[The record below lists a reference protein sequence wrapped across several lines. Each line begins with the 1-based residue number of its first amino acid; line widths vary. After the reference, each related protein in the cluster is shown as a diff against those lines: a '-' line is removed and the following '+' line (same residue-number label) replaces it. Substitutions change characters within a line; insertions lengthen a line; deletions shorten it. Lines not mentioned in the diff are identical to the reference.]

1 MATPLNMPQMGYDM
15 HEGTLVRW
23 LKSEDDEVSL
33 GEPIAEI
40 ETDKAVVEV
49 EATAAGLLRKI
60 LAAEGTTVPVGQPIA
75 IIGEAGEDI
84 EGLVAD
90 DSSSDDS
97 EATAEEPT
105 GIPLP
110 PPIVE
115 PELLAAEAPPE
126 SEHEM
131 RASPVARRLAAERGI
146 DLSLITGT
154 GPGNRITRDDVLWY
168 KPPEPDD
175 EDEAV
180 DEEPAEPVMEA
191 EPVDEVPA
199 EPVMDAES
207 ADEEPAEP
215 VMEAETVDEVP
226 AEPVME
232 AEPVDEVPAEPVME
246 TEPVEDEPAEPE
258 MEAEAVDEVPAEPV
272 MEAEVAEEEPAEPA
286 MEAEPVEDEPAEPEM
301 EAEAVDEVPAEP
313 VMEAEAA
320 EEEPAEPAMED
331 EPVAE
336 EPAEPVMEAEA
347 ADEEPDEPAME
358 AEAVAEEPAEPVMEA
373 EAADEEPDEPAMEAE
388 AADEEPDEPAM
399 EAEVVDEVPDEPVM
413 EAEAAEAEAAPEED
427 APSNVI
433 PLSRTRRQI
442 ARVTARSKQEI
453 PHFYVSTE
461 IDMSQAMEMRRQLN
475 NRLDDDSRVS
485 VNDLVVKASVDAL
498 QQYPS
503 FNASYSDDGI
513 VMHDT
518 VNVGLA
524 IAQDDGLLVPA
535 LLDCAGKSL
544 VELATASKDLARRAG
559 SGALHAQE
567 YAGATFAISNMGM
580 FGVSSFVAIIQPPQS
595 AILAV
600 GAVAKQAVVRDG
612 GVVAA
617 DMMTATLSADH
628 RVVDGADGARFI
640 GEIKHILENPFS
652 LLL

>member
-1 MATPLNMPQMGYDM
+1 MPQMGYDM

-23 LKSEDDEVSL
+23 LKSEDSEVTL

-60 LAAEGTTVPVGQPIA
+60 LAAEGATVPVGEPIA

-84 EGLVAD
+84 AGLLGAEPAADVAD
-90 DSSSDDS
+90 AAEEPAS
-97 EATAEEPT
+97 EPTPEVAEAHEEPT

-110 PPIVE
+110 PPAGE
-115 PELLAAEAPPE
+115 AAQPAAEAPE
-126 SEHEM
+126 EDHDL

-168 KPPEPDD
+168 KPPEETYD
-175 EDEAV
+175 EPEA
-180 DEEPAEPVMEA
+180 
-191 EPVDEVPA
+191 
-199 EPVMDAES
+199 

-215 VMEAETVDEVP
+215 VMET
-226 AEPVME
+226 
-232 AEPVDEVPAEPVME
+232 
-246 TEPVEDEPAEPE
+246 
-258 MEAEAVDEVPAEPV
+258 
-272 MEAEVAEEEPAEPA
+272 
-286 MEAEPVEDEPAEPEM
+286 
-301 EAEAVDEVPAEP
+301 
-313 VMEAEAA
+313 
-320 EEEPAEPAMED
+320 
-331 EPVAE
+331 
-336 EPAEPVMEAEA
+336 EA
-347 ADEEPDEPAME
+347 ADEEPA
-358 AEAVAEEPAEPVMEA
+358 
-373 EAADEEPDEPAMEAE
+373 EPAMEAE
-388 AADEEPDEPAM
+388 AADEEPAEPAM
-399 EAEVVDEVPDEPVM
+399 EAEAADEEPTEPAMEAEAADEEPSEPAMETEAADEEPTEPAMEAEAADEEPAETAMETEAADEEPAEPVMETEAADEEPAETVM
-413 EAEAAEAEAAPEED
+413 EAEAAGEEPAETAMEAEAADEEPVEPAMEDEEPAMEDEAEAEEPTEPEMEATD
-427 APSNVI
+427 DEPAEPEAAPQEEAPSNVI

-442 ARVTARSKQEI
+442 ARVTSRSKQEI
-453 PHFYVSTE
+453 PHFYVSAE
-461 IDMSQAMEMRRQLN
+461 IDMTQAMEMRRQLN
-475 NRLDDDSRVS
+475 GRLDDDSRVS

-498 QQYPS
+498 VEFPN

-513 VMHDT
+513 VLHDS

-524 IAQDDGLLVPA
+524 IAQDDGLIVPA

-544 VELATASKDLARRAG
+544 VELAAASKDLARRAG
-559 SGALHAQE
+559 SGALQAEE

-600 GAVAKQAVVRDG
+600 GAVATQAVIRDDEI
-612 GVVAA
+612 VAA
-617 DMMTATLSADH
+617 DMITATLSADH

-640 GEIKHILENPFS
+640 GEIKRILESPFT

>member
-1 MATPLNMPQMGYDM
+1 MPQMGYDM

-60 LAAEGTTVPVGQPIA
+60 LAEEGATVPVGQPIA

-84 EGLVAD
+84 EGLAAD

-97 EATAEEPT
+97 DAADEEPT

-115 PELLAAEAPPE
+115 PERLAAEAPAE

-168 KPPEPDD
+168 KPPEPEE
-175 EDEAV
+175 EDQEEEQPAEPEMAAEPV
-180 DEEPAEPVMEA
+180 EEEPAEPVMEA
-191 EPVDEVPA
+191 ETVEEEPAEPVTEAEAAEEEPAEPAMEAEVVEEEPAEPVMEAEAADEVPA
-199 EPVMDAES
+199 EPEMEAEA

-215 VMEAETVDEVP
+215 VMEAEAADEVP
-226 AEPVME
+226 AEP
-232 AEPVDEVPAEPVME
+232 
-246 TEPVEDEPAEPE
+246 E
-258 MEAEAVDEVPAEPV
+258 MVAEA
-272 MEAEVAEEEPAEPA
+272 AEEE
-286 MEAEPVEDEPAEPEM
+286 
-301 EAEAVDEVPAEP
+301 PAEP

-320 EEEPAEPAMED
+320 EEEPAEPVMEA
-331 EPVAE
+331 EAVEE
-336 EPAEPVMEAEA
+336 EPAEPEMEAE
-347 ADEEPDEPAME
+347 P
-358 AEAVAEEPAEPVMEA
+358 
-373 EAADEEPDEPAMEAE
+373 
-388 AADEEPDEPAM
+388 
-399 EAEVVDEVPDEPVM
+399 VDE
-413 EAEAAEAEAAPEED
+413 

-442 ARVTARSKQEI
+442 ARVTSRSKQEI
-453 PHFYVSTE
+453 PHFYVSAE
-461 IDMSQAMEMRRQLN
+461 IDMSHAMEMRRQLN
-475 NRLDDDSRVS
+475 SRLDDDSRVS

-498 QQYPS
+498 VEFPS

-513 VMHDT
+513 VMHDS
-518 VNVGLA
+518 VNIGLA

-544 VELATASKDLARRAG
+544 VELAAASKDLAGRAG
-559 SGALHAQE
+559 SGALQAQE

-600 GAVAKQAVVRDG
+600 AAVSTQAVVRDG
-612 GVVAA
+612 EVVAA

-640 GEIKHILENPFS
+640 GEIKRILENPFS

>member
-1 MATPLNMPQMGYDM
+1 MPQMGYDM

-60 LAAEGTTVPVGQPIA
+60 LAEEGATVPVGQPIA

-84 EGLVAD
+84 EGLAAD

-97 EATAEEPT
+97 DAADEEPT

-115 PELLAAEAPPE
+115 PERLAAEAPAE

-168 KPPEPDD
+168 KPPEPEE
-175 EDEAV
+175 EDQ
-180 DEEPAEPVMEA
+180 
-191 EPVDEVPA
+191 
-199 EPVMDAES
+199 
-207 ADEEPAEP
+207 
-215 VMEAETVDEVP
+215 
-226 AEPVME
+226 
-232 AEPVDEVPAEPVME
+232 
-246 TEPVEDEPAEPE
+246 
-258 MEAEAVDEVPAEPV
+258 
-272 MEAEVAEEEPAEPA
+272 EEEPAEPA
-286 MEAEPVEDEPAEPEM
+286 MEAEPVEEEPAEPVM
-301 EAEAVDEVPAEP
+301 EAEAAEEEQPAEPAMEAEVVEEEPAEP

-320 EEEPAEPAMED
+320 EEEPAEPVMEAEAAEEEPA
-331 EPVAE
+331 EPVVEAE
-336 EPAEPVMEAEA
+336 AAQEQPAEPVMEAEA
-347 ADEEPDEPAME
+347 VEE
-358 AEAVAEEPAEPVMEA
+358 VPAEPVMEA
-373 EAADEEPDEPAMEAE
+373 EAVEEEPAEPEMEAAEEEPAEPAEEELAEPEMEAAE
-388 AADEEPDEPAM
+388 PEEEP
-399 EAEVVDEVPDEPVM
+399 
-413 EAEAAEAEAAPEED
+413 AEAEAEPEE

-442 ARVTARSKQEI
+442 ARVTSRSKQEI
-453 PHFYVSTE
+453 PHFYVSAE
-461 IDMSQAMEMRRQLN
+461 IDMSQAMDMRRQLN
-475 NRLDDDSRVS
+475 SRLDDDSRVS

-498 QQYPS
+498 VVFPS

-544 VELATASKDLARRAG
+544 VELAAASKDLARRAG
-559 SGALHAQE
+559 SGALQAQE

-600 GAVAKQAVVRDG
+600 AAVATQAVIRDDE
-612 GVVAA
+612 VVAA

-640 GEIKHILENPFS
+640 GEIKRILENPFS

>member
-115 PELLAAEAPPE
+115 PELLAAEAPAE

-175 EDEAV
+175 EDDEAV

-191 EPVDEVPA
+191 EPVDEEPA
-199 EPVMDAES
+199 EPVMDAEPV
-207 ADEEPAEP
+207 DEVPAEP
-215 VMEAETVDEVP
+215 DMEAEPVDEVPAEPAMEAEPVDEVP

-246 TEPVEDEPAEPE
+246 
-258 MEAEAVDEVPAEPV
+258 AEPV
-272 MEAEVAEEEPAEPA
+272 DEEPAEP
-286 MEAEPVEDEPAEPEM
+286 VM

-313 VMEAEAA
+313 VMEAEAVD
-320 EEEPAEPAMED
+320 EVPAEPAME
-331 EPVAE
+331 AE
-336 EPAEPVMEAEA
+336 E
-347 ADEEPDEPAME
+347 
-358 AEAVAEEPAEPVMEA
+358 
-373 EAADEEPDEPAMEAE
+373 
-388 AADEEPDEPAM
+388 
-399 EAEVVDEVPDEPVM
+399 VP
-413 EAEAAEAEAAPEED
+413 
-427 APSNVI
+427 
-433 PLSRTRRQI
+433 R
-442 ARVTARSKQEI
+442 
-453 PHFYVSTE
+453 
-461 IDMSQAMEMRRQLN
+461 
-475 NRLDDDSRVS
+475 
-485 VNDLVVKASVDAL
+485 
-498 QQYPS
+498 
-503 FNASYSDDGI
+503 
-513 VMHDT
+513 
-518 VNVGLA
+518 
-524 IAQDDGLLVPA
+524 
-535 LLDCAGKSL
+535 
-544 VELATASKDLARRAG
+544 RRAG
-559 SGALHAQE
+559 
-567 YAGATFAISNMGM
+567 
-580 FGVSSFVAIIQPPQS
+580 
-595 AILAV
+595 
-600 GAVAKQAVVRDG
+600 
-612 GVVAA
+612 
-617 DMMTATLSADH
+617 
-628 RVVDGADGARFI
+628 
-640 GEIKHILENPFS
+640 
-652 LLL
+652 

>member
-1 MATPLNMPQMGYDM
+1 MPQMGYDM

-115 PELLAAEAPPE
+115 PELLAAEAPAE

-175 EDEAV
+175 EDEAAEEEPAEPVMEAEAADEEEPAEPIMEAEAAEEEPAEPAMEDEAADEEEPAEPVMEAEADDEEPAEPVMEDEADDEVPAEPIMEDEAVDEEPAEPEMEAEAAEEVPAEPVMEAEVADEEPAEPVMEAEAV

-191 EPVDEVPA
+191 E
-199 EPVMDAES
+199 
-207 ADEEPAEP
+207 
-215 VMEAETVDEVP
+215 
-226 AEPVME
+226 
-232 AEPVDEVPAEPVME
+232 
-246 TEPVEDEPAEPE
+246 
-258 MEAEAVDEVPAEPV
+258 AV
-272 MEAEVAEEEPAEPA
+272 EEE
-286 MEAEPVEDEPAEPEM
+286 
-301 EAEAVDEVPAEP
+301 PAEP

-320 EEEPAEPAMED
+320 EEEPAEPVMEA
-331 EPVAE
+331 EVVEE
-336 EPAEPVMEAEA
+336 EPAEPEMEPEEA
-347 ADEEPDEPAME
+347 PT
-358 AEAVAEEPAEPVMEA
+358 
-373 EAADEEPDEPAMEAE
+373 
-388 AADEEPDEPAM
+388 
-399 EAEVVDEVPDEPVM
+399 
-413 EAEAAEAEAAPEED
+413 AEAEAAPEED

-475 NRLDDDSRVS
+475 TRLDDDSRVS

-600 GAVAKQAVVRDG
+600 GSVAKQAVVRDG

-628 RVVDGADGARFI
+628 RVVDGADGARFV
-640 GEIKHILENPFS
+640 GEIKRILENPFS

>member
-1 MATPLNMPQMGYDM
+1 
-15 HEGTLVRW
+15 
-23 LKSEDDEVSL
+23 
-33 GEPIAEI
+33 
-40 ETDKAVVEV
+40 
-49 EATAAGLLRKI
+49 
-60 LAAEGTTVPVGQPIA
+60 
-75 IIGEAGEDI
+75 
-84 EGLVAD
+84 
-90 DSSSDDS
+90 
-97 EATAEEPT
+97 
-105 GIPLP
+105 
-110 PPIVE
+110 
-115 PELLAAEAPPE
+115 
-126 SEHEM
+126 
-131 RASPVARRLAAERGI
+131 
-146 DLSLITGT
+146 
-154 GPGNRITRDDVLWY
+154 
-168 KPPEPDD
+168 
-175 EDEAV
+175 
-180 DEEPAEPVMEA
+180 
-191 EPVDEVPA
+191 
-199 EPVMDAES
+199 
-207 ADEEPAEP
+207 
-215 VMEAETVDEVP
+215 
-226 AEPVME
+226 
-232 AEPVDEVPAEPVME
+232 
-246 TEPVEDEPAEPE
+246 
-258 MEAEAVDEVPAEPV
+258 
-272 MEAEVAEEEPAEPA
+272 
-286 MEAEPVEDEPAEPEM
+286 
-301 EAEAVDEVPAEP
+301 
-313 VMEAEAA
+313 
-320 EEEPAEPAMED
+320 
-331 EPVAE
+331 
-336 EPAEPVMEAEA
+336 
-347 ADEEPDEPAME
+347 ME
-358 AEAVAEEPAEPVMEA
+358 AEAVAEEPAEPV
-373 EAADEEPDEPAMEAE
+373 MEAE

>member
-1 MATPLNMPQMGYDM
+1 MPQMGYDM

-60 LAAEGTTVPVGQPIA
+60 LAEEGATVPVGQPIA

-84 EGLVAD
+84 EGLAAD

-97 EATAEEPT
+97 DTADEEPT

-115 PELLAAEAPPE
+115 PERLAAEAPAE

-168 KPPEPDD
+168 KPPEPEEEDHEEEQPAEPVMEAEVVD
-175 EDEAV
+175 EVPAEAAEEEPAETVMEAEAV

-191 EPVDEVPA
+191 EAV
-199 EPVMDAES
+199 
-207 ADEEPAEP
+207 DEEPAEP
-215 VMEAETVDEVP
+215 VMEAEAVEEVPAEPVVEAEAAQEQP

-232 AEPVDEVPAEPVME
+232 AEAAGEE
-246 TEPVEDEPAEPE
+246 
-258 MEAEAVDEVPAEPV
+258 PAEPV
-272 MEAEVAEEEPAEPA
+272 MEAEAVEEA
-286 MEAEPVEDEPAEPEM
+286 PAEPE
-301 EAEAVDEVPAEP
+301 
-313 VMEAEAA
+313 MEAEAA
-320 EEEPAEPAMED
+320 EEEPAEPE
-331 EPVAE
+331 
-336 EPAEPVMEAEA
+336 
-347 ADEEPDEPAME
+347 ME
-358 AEAVAEEPAEPVMEA
+358 AEAVEETPAEEPEAEPV
-373 EAADEEPDEPAMEAE
+373 DE
-388 AADEEPDEPAM
+388 
-399 EAEVVDEVPDEPVM
+399 
-413 EAEAAEAEAAPEED
+413 

-442 ARVTARSKQEI
+442 ARVTSRSKQEI
-453 PHFYVSTE
+453 PHFYVSAE
-461 IDMSQAMEMRRQLN
+461 IDMSHAMEMRRQLN
-475 NRLDDDSRVS
+475 SRLDDDSRVS

-498 QQYPS
+498 VEFPS

-513 VMHDT
+513 VMHDS
-518 VNVGLA
+518 VNIGLA

-544 VELATASKDLARRAG
+544 VELAAASKDLAGRAG
-559 SGALHAQE
+559 SGALQAQE

-600 GAVAKQAVVRDG
+600 AAVSTQAVVRDG
-612 GVVAA
+612 EVVAA

-640 GEIKHILENPFS
+640 GEIKRILENPFS

>member
-180 DEEPAEPVMEA
+180 DEEPASLSWKPSPSTKCQPSPPWMPRA
-191 EPVDEVPA
+191 LTKCRQSPSWRPRPSTKCQPSPSWRPRA
-199 EPVMDAES
+199 LTKCQPSLSWRPSPSTKCQPSPSWRPRPSTKCQPSLSWRPRPSTKCQPSPSWRPRA
-207 ADEEPAEP
+207 
-215 VMEAETVDEVP
+215 VDEVP

-232 AEPVDEVPAEPVME
+232 DEPVAE
-246 TEPVEDEPAEPE
+246 EPAEPE
-258 MEAEAVDEVPAEPV
+258 MEAEAVDEVP
-272 MEAEVAEEEPAEPA
+272 
-286 MEAEPVEDEPAEPEM
+286 D
-301 EAEAVDEVPAEP
+301 EP

-358 AEAVAEEPAEPVMEA
+358 AEAVAEEPAEPV
-373 EAADEEPDEPAMEAE
+373 MEAE

>member
-84 EGLVAD
+84 EGLGVD

-115 PELLAAEAPPE
+115 PEQLAAEAPAE

-180 DEEPAEPVMEA
+180 DEEPAEPVM
-191 EPVDEVPA
+191 
-199 EPVMDAES
+199 DAE
-207 ADEEPAEP
+207 
-215 VMEAETVDEVP
+215 TG
-226 AEPVME
+226 
-232 AEPVDEVPAEPVME
+232 
-246 TEPVEDEPAEPE
+246 
-258 MEAEAVDEVPAEPV
+258 DEVPAEPV

-286 MEAEPVEDEPAEPEM
+286 MEHEPVAEEPAEPEM
-301 EAEAVDEVPAEP
+301 EAEA
-313 VMEAEAA
+313 
-320 EEEPAEPAMED
+320 
-331 EPVAE
+331 
-336 EPAEPVMEAEA
+336 
-347 ADEEPDEPAME
+347 
-358 AEAVAEEPAEPVMEA
+358 
-373 EAADEEPDEPAMEAE
+373 
-388 AADEEPDEPAM
+388 
-399 EAEVVDEVPDEPVM
+399 VDEVPDEPVM

>member
-84 EGLVAD
+84 EGLGVD

-97 EATAEEPT
+97 EATVEEPT

-115 PELLAAEAPPE
+115 PEQLAAEAPAE

-180 DEEPAEPVMEA
+180 DEQPAEPVMEDEAVDEQPAEPAMEVEPGDEVPAEPAMEAEPVMEA
-191 EPVDEVPA
+191 EAD
-199 EPVMDAES
+199 
-207 ADEEPAEP
+207 DEEPAEP
-215 VMEAETVDEVP
+215 VMEAEAGDE
-226 AEPVME
+226 E
-232 AEPVDEVPAEPVME
+232 
-246 TEPVEDEPAEPE
+246 
-258 MEAEAVDEVPAEPV
+258 
-272 MEAEVAEEEPAEPA
+272 
-286 MEAEPVEDEPAEPEM
+286 
-301 EAEAVDEVPAEP
+301 PAEP

-320 EEEPAEPAMED
+320 EEEPAEPAMEAEAVDEEPAEPVMEAESADEVPAEPVMEAEPVEEVPAEPVMEAEPVEPVMEAEADDEEPAEPAMED
-331 EPVAE
+331 EPGDEEPDEPEMEAEAVEE

-347 ADEEPDEPAME
+347 VDEEPDEAVMAAEAAEEEPAEPAME
-358 AEAVAEEPAEPVMEA
+358 AEAVEEEPAEPEM
-373 EAADEEPDEPAMEAE
+373 
-388 AADEEPDEPAM
+388 
-399 EAEVVDEVPDEPVM
+399 
-413 EAEAAEAEAAPEED
+413 EAAEAEAAPEED

-485 VNDLVVKASVDAL
+485 VNDLVIKASVDAL

-640 GEIKHILENPFS
+640 GEIKRTLENPFS

>member
-84 EGLVAD
+84 EGLGVD

-191 EPVDEVPA
+191 EVA
-199 EPVMDAES
+199 E
-207 ADEEPAEP
+207 EEPAEP
-215 VMEAETVDEVP
+215 AMEA
-226 AEPVME
+226 
-232 AEPVDEVPAEPVME
+232 
-246 TEPVEDEPAEPE
+246 EPVEDEPAEPE
-258 MEAEAVDEVPAEPV
+258 MEAEAVDEVPDEPV
-272 MEAEVAEEEPAEPA
+272 MEAEAAEEEPAEPA

-358 AEAVAEEPAEPVMEA
+358 AEAVAEEPAEPV
-373 EAADEEPDEPAMEAE
+373 MEAE

>member
-84 EGLVAD
+84 EGLGVD

-180 DEEPAEPVMEA
+180 DEEPAEPVMDA
-191 EPVDEVPA
+191 EP
-199 EPVMDAES
+199 
-207 ADEEPAEP
+207 
-215 VMEAETVDEVP
+215 
-226 AEPVME
+226 
-232 AEPVDEVPAEPVME
+232 
-246 TEPVEDEPAEPE
+246 
-258 MEAEAVDEVPAEPV
+258 
-272 MEAEVAEEEPAEPA
+272 
-286 MEAEPVEDEPAEPEM
+286 
-301 EAEAVDEVPAEP
+301 VDEVPAEP

-336 EPAEPVMEAEA
+336 EPAEPV
-347 ADEEPDEPAME
+347 
-358 AEAVAEEPAEPVMEA
+358 
-373 EAADEEPDEPAMEAE
+373 MEAE

>member
-23 LKSEDDEVSL
+23 LKSEDAEVSL

-49 EATAAGLLRKI
+49 EATAAGVLRKI
-60 LAAEGTTVPVGQPIA
+60 LAEEGATVPVGQPIA
-75 IIGEAGEDI
+75 LIGEAGEDI

-90 DSSSDDS
+90 DSPSDDS
-97 EATAEEPT
+97 EAEDDDSA

-110 PPIVE
+110 PPAVE
-115 PELLAAEAPPE
+115 PEQPAAEAPAE

-168 KPPEPDD
+168 KPPEPEYEAD
-175 EDEAV
+175 EDEQPAEPVMEAEAV
-180 DEEPAEPVMEA
+180 EEETAEPVMEAEAVEEEPAETVMEAETVEEEPAEPVMEA
-191 EPVDEVPA
+191 EA
-199 EPVMDAES
+199 AK
-207 ADEEPAEP
+207 EEPAEP
-215 VMEAETVDEVP
+215 VMEAETVEEEP

-232 AEPVDEVPAEPVME
+232 AEA
-246 TEPVEDEPAEPE
+246 
-258 MEAEAVDEVPAEPV
+258 
-272 MEAEVAEEEPAEPA
+272 AEEE
-286 MEAEPVEDEPAEPEM
+286 
-301 EAEAVDEVPAEP
+301 PAEP

-320 EEEPAEPAMED
+320 EEEPAEPAMEA
-331 EPVAE
+331 EAAEE
-336 EPAEPVMEAEA
+336 EPAEPVIE
-347 ADEEPDEPAME
+347 DEVD
-358 AEAVAEEPAEPVMEA
+358 EPVMED
-373 EAADEEPDEPAMEAE
+373 EAAEVEPAEPAMEAE
-388 AADEEPDEPAM
+388 AAEVEPAEPEMEAETDEEETAEPVMEAETDEEETAEPVMEDEADEEETAEPEMEVEAAEEEPAEPAM
-399 EAEVVDEVPDEPVM
+399 EAEADEETPAEEP
-413 EAEAAEAEAAPEED
+413 EAEPEEE
-427 APSNVI
+427 APSNVV

-442 ARVTARSKQEI
+442 ARVTSRSKQEI
-453 PHFYVSTE
+453 PHFYVSAE

-475 NRLDDDSRVS
+475 SRLDDDSRVS

-498 QQYPS
+498 ERFPS

-524 IAQDDGLLVPA
+524 IAQDDGLIVPA

-544 VELATASKDLARRAG
+544 IELAAASKDLARRAG
-559 SGALHAQE
+559 SGALNAQE

-600 GAVAKQAVVRDG
+600 GAVATQAVIRDDE
-612 GVVAA
+612 VVAA
-617 DMMTATLSADH
+617 DMMTATVSADH

-640 GEIKHILENPFS
+640 GEIKRILENPFT

>member
-1 MATPLNMPQMGYDM
+1 MEAEADDEEPAEPAM
-15 HEGTLVRW
+15 EA
-23 LKSEDDEVSL
+23 EADDEVPA
-33 GEPIAEI
+33 EPVME
-40 ETDKAVVEV
+40 
-49 EATAAGLLRKI
+49 
-60 LAAEGTTVPVGQPIA
+60 
-75 IIGEAGEDI
+75 
-84 EGLVAD
+84 
-90 DSSSDDS
+90 
-97 EATAEEPT
+97 
-105 GIPLP
+105 
-110 PPIVE
+110 
-115 PELLAAEAPPE
+115 AEA
-126 SEHEM
+126 
-131 RASPVARRLAAERGI
+131 
-146 DLSLITGT
+146 D
-154 GPGNRITRDDVLWY
+154 
-168 KPPEPDD
+168 
-175 EDEAV
+175 

-191 EPVDEVPA
+191 EA
-199 EPVMDAES
+199 
-207 ADEEPAEP
+207 ADE
-215 VMEAETVDEVP
+215 
-226 AEPVME
+226 
-232 AEPVDEVPAEPVME
+232 
-246 TEPVEDEPAEPE
+246 EPAEPE
-258 MEAEAVDEVPAEPV
+258 MEAEVADE
-272 MEAEVAEEEPAEPA
+272 
-286 MEAEPVEDEPAEPEM
+286 EPAEPEM
-301 EAEAVDEVPAEP
+301 EAEVADEEPAEPEMEAEVADEEPAEP

-320 EEEPAEPAMED
+320 EEEPAEPVMEA
-331 EPVAE
+331 EAVEE
-336 EPAEPVMEAEA
+336 EPAEPEMEPEEA
-347 ADEEPDEPAME
+347 PT
-358 AEAVAEEPAEPVMEA
+358 
-373 EAADEEPDEPAMEAE
+373 
-388 AADEEPDEPAM
+388 
-399 EAEVVDEVPDEPVM
+399 
-413 EAEAAEAEAAPEED
+413 AEAEAAPEED

-475 NRLDDDSRVS
+475 TRLDDDSRVS

-600 GAVAKQAVVRDG
+600 GSVAKQAVVRDG

-628 RVVDGADGARFI
+628 RVVDGADGARFV
-640 GEIKHILENPFS
+640 GEIKRILENPFS

>member
-1 MATPLNMPQMGYDM
+1 MPQMGYDM

-49 EATAAGLLRKI
+49 EATAAGVLRKV
-60 LAAEGTTVPVGQPIA
+60 LATEGATVPVGQPIA

-84 EGLVAD
+84 SALV
-90 DSSSDDS
+90 DSGPSP
-97 EATAEEPT
+97 EAEEADAEPVSEPSPEVSEVDDDESA

-110 PPIVE
+110 PPAVE
-115 PELLAAEAPPE
+115 PEQPVAEAPPE
-126 SEHEM
+126 LEHEM

-168 KPPEPDD
+168 KPPEP
-175 EDEAV
+175 EDEPV
-180 DEEPAEPVMEA
+180 DEEPAEPEIAAEPTEEEPAEPVMEA
-191 EPVDEVPA
+191 EPADEEPA
-199 EPVMDAES
+199 EPAMEAE
-207 ADEEPAEP
+207 AVEEEPAEP
-215 VMEAETVDEVP
+215 VMEAEP
-226 AEPVME
+226 
-232 AEPVDEVPAEPVME
+232 
-246 TEPVEDEPAEPE
+246 
-258 MEAEAVDEVPAEPV
+258 
-272 MEAEVAEEEPAEPA
+272 AEEEPAEPA
-286 MEAEPVEDEPAEPEM
+286 MEV
-301 EAEAVDEVPAEP
+301 EAVEEEPAEP

-320 EEEPAEPAMED
+320 EEEPAEPEMEAA
-331 EPVAE
+331 EPEE
-336 EPAEPVMEAEA
+336 EP
-347 ADEEPDEPAME
+347 
-358 AEAVAEEPAEPVMEA
+358 
-373 EAADEEPDEPAMEAE
+373 
-388 AADEEPDEPAM
+388 
-399 EAEVVDEVPDEPVM
+399 
-413 EAEAAEAEAAPEED
+413 AEAEAAPEED

-453 PHFYVSTE
+453 PHFYVSAE

-475 NRLDDDSRVS
+475 SRLDDDSRVS
-485 VNDLVVKASVDAL
+485 VNDLVVKASVEAL
-498 QQYPS
+498 QQFPS

-524 IAQDDGLLVPA
+524 IAQDDGLIVPA

-544 VELATASKDLARRAG
+544 VELAAASKDLARRAA

-600 GAVAKQAVVRDG
+600 AAVAKQAVVRDG
-612 GVVAA
+612 AVVAA

-640 GEIKHILENPFS
+640 GEIKRILENPFS

>member
-1 MATPLNMPQMGYDM
+1 MATQLNMPQMGYDM

-191 EPVDEVPA
+191 ETVDEVPA
-199 EPVMDAES
+199 EPAMEAETV
-207 ADEEPAEP
+207 DEVPAEP

-232 AEPVDEVPAEPVME
+232 AESADEVPAEPVME
-246 TEPVEDEPAEPE
+246 DEPVAEEPAEPE
-258 MEAEAVDEVPAEPV
+258 MEAEAVDEVP
-272 MEAEVAEEEPAEPA
+272 
-286 MEAEPVEDEPAEPEM
+286 D
-301 EAEAVDEVPAEP
+301 EP

-358 AEAVAEEPAEPVMEA
+358 AEAVAEEPAEPV
-373 EAADEEPDEPAMEAE
+373 MEAE

>member
-115 PELLAAEAPPE
+115 PELLATEAPAE

-175 EDEAV
+175 EDEAAEEEPAEPVMEAEAADEEEPAEPVMEAEAADEEPAEPAMEDEAADEEEPAEPVMEAEAV
-180 DEEPAEPVMEA
+180 DEEPAEPVMEDEADDEVPA
-191 EPVDEVPA
+191 EPIMEDEAVDEEPAEPEMEAEAAEEVPA
-199 EPVMDAES
+199 EPVMEAEV

-215 VMEAETVDEVP
+215 VMEAEVADE
-226 AEPVME
+226 
-232 AEPVDEVPAEPVME
+232 
-246 TEPVEDEPAEPE
+246 EPAEPE
-258 MEAEAVDEVPAEPV
+258 MEAEVADEE
-272 MEAEVAEEEPAEPA
+272 
-286 MEAEPVEDEPAEPEM
+286 
-301 EAEAVDEVPAEP
+301 PAEP

-320 EEEPAEPAMED
+320 EEEPAEPVMEA
-331 EPVAE
+331 EAVEE
-336 EPAEPVMEAEA
+336 EPAEPEMEPEEA
-347 ADEEPDEPAME
+347 PT
-358 AEAVAEEPAEPVMEA
+358 
-373 EAADEEPDEPAMEAE
+373 
-388 AADEEPDEPAM
+388 
-399 EAEVVDEVPDEPVM
+399 
-413 EAEAAEAEAAPEED
+413 AEAEAAPEED

-475 NRLDDDSRVS
+475 TRLDDDSRVS

-600 GAVAKQAVVRDG
+600 GSVAKQAVVRDG

-628 RVVDGADGARFI
+628 RVVDGADGARFV

>member
-1 MATPLNMPQMGYDM
+1 MPQMGYDM

-60 LAAEGTTVPVGQPIA
+60 LAEEGATVPVGQPIA

-84 EGLVAD
+84 EGLAAA

-97 EATAEEPT
+97 DAADEEPT

-115 PELLAAEAPPE
+115 PERLAAEAPAE

-168 KPPEPDD
+168 KPPEPEE
-175 EDEAV
+175 EDH
-180 DEEPAEPVMEA
+180 
-191 EPVDEVPA
+191 
-199 EPVMDAES
+199 
-207 ADEEPAEP
+207 
-215 VMEAETVDEVP
+215 
-226 AEPVME
+226 
-232 AEPVDEVPAEPVME
+232 
-246 TEPVEDEPAEPE
+246 
-258 MEAEAVDEVPAEPV
+258 
-272 MEAEVAEEEPAEPA
+272 EEEPAEPA
-286 MEAEPVEDEPAEPEM
+286 MEAEPVEEEPAEPVM
-301 EAEAVDEVPAEP
+301 EAEAAEEEQPAEPAMEAEVVEEEPAEP

-320 EEEPAEPAMED
+320 EEEPAEPVMEAEAAEEEPA
-331 EPVAE
+331 EPVVEAEAAQEQPAEPVMEAEAAGE

-347 ADEEPDEPAME
+347 VE
-358 AEAVAEEPAEPVMEA
+358 EEPAEPE
-373 EAADEEPDEPAMEAE
+373 
-388 AADEEPDEPAM
+388 
-399 EAEVVDEVPDEPVM
+399 M
-413 EAEAAEAEAAPEED
+413 EAEAAEEEPAEPEMEAEAVEETPAEEPEAEPVD
-427 APSNVI
+427 EAPSNVI

-442 ARVTARSKQEI
+442 ARVTSRSKQEI
-453 PHFYVSTE
+453 PHFYVSAE
-461 IDMSQAMEMRRQLN
+461 IDMSHAMEMRRQLN
-475 NRLDDDSRVS
+475 SRLDDDSRVS

-498 QQYPS
+498 VEFPS

-513 VMHDT
+513 VMHDS
-518 VNVGLA
+518 VNIGLA

-544 VELATASKDLARRAG
+544 VELAAASKDLARRAG
-559 SGALHAQE
+559 SGALQAQE

-600 GAVAKQAVVRDG
+600 AAVSTQAVVRDG
-612 GVVAA
+612 EVVAA

-640 GEIKHILENPFS
+640 GEIKRILENPFS

>member
-23 LKSEDDEVSL
+23 LKSEDSEVSL

-60 LAAEGTTVPVGQPIA
+60 LAAEGATVPVGEPIA

-84 EGLVAD
+84 AGLLGAEPAAEVAGA
-90 DSSSDDS
+90 
-97 EATAEEPT
+97 EEPAAEPTPEVAEEPT

-110 PPIVE
+110 PPAGE
-115 PELLAAEAPPE
+115 PGQPTVEAPE
-126 SEHEM
+126 EDHDL

-146 DLSLITGT
+146 NLSLITGT

-168 KPPEPDD
+168 KPPE
-175 EDEAV
+175 EAY
-180 DEEPAEPVMEA
+180 
-191 EPVDEVPA
+191 
-199 EPVMDAES
+199 
-207 ADEEPAEP
+207 
-215 VMEAETVDEVP
+215 
-226 AEPVME
+226 
-232 AEPVDEVPAEPVME
+232 
-246 TEPVEDEPAEPE
+246 DEP
-258 MEAEAVDEVPAEPV
+258 
-272 MEAEVAEEEPAEPA
+272 
-286 MEAEPVEDEPAEPEM
+286 
-301 EAEAVDEVPAEP
+301 
-313 VMEAEAA
+313 EAA
-320 EEEPAEPAMED
+320 DEEPAEPAMED
-331 EPVAE
+331 EAADE
-336 EPAEPVMEAEA
+336 EPAEPATEAADVQPAEPTMEDEAADVQPAEPTMEDEAADEQPEEPAMEDEAADEQPEEPVMEAEA
-347 ADEEPDEPAME
+347 ADEQPE
-358 AEAVAEEPAEPVMEA
+358 
-373 EAADEEPDEPAMEAE
+373 EPAMEAE
-388 AADEEPDEPAM
+388 AADEQPEEPAM
-399 EAEVVDEVPDEPVM
+399 EDEAADEQPEEPAMEDEAADEEPAEPAMEDEAADEQPAEPAMEDEAADEVPAEPVI
-413 EAEAAEAEAAPEED
+413 EAEAEEPAEPAIEAEVEEPAEPEMEAADEEPAEPEAAPEDE
-427 APSNVI
+427 APSNVV

-442 ARVTARSKQEI
+442 ARVTSRSKQEI
-453 PHFYVSTE
+453 PHFYVSAE
-461 IDMSQAMEMRRQLN
+461 IDMTQAMEMRRQLN
-475 NRLDDDSRVS
+475 GRLDDDSRVS

-498 QQYPS
+498 VEFPN

-513 VMHDT
+513 VLHDS

-524 IAQDDGLLVPA
+524 IAQDDGLIVPA

-544 VELATASKDLARRAG
+544 VELAAASKDLARRAG
-559 SGALHAQE
+559 SGALQAEE

-600 GAVAKQAVVRDG
+600 GAVATQAVIRDDDI
-612 GVVAA
+612 VAA

-640 GEIKHILENPFS
+640 GEIKRILENPFT

>member
-115 PELLAAEAPPE
+115 PELLATEAPAE

-175 EDEAV
+175 EDEPEMAG
-180 DEEPAEPVMEA
+180 EAAEKSRLSLSWKPS
-191 EPVDEVPA
+191 PPRKSR
-199 EPVMDAES
+199 PS
-207 ADEEPAEP
+207 LSWKTRPPTKSRPSLSWKPRPPTKSRPSPSWKPRPSTKSRPSPPWKPRPSTKCRPSPSWRLRPSRKSRQSPKWKPRPADEEPAEP
-215 VMEAETVDEVP
+215 VMEAEAADE
-226 AEPVME
+226 E
-232 AEPVDEVPAEPVME
+232 
-246 TEPVEDEPAEPE
+246 
-258 MEAEAVDEVPAEPV
+258 PAEPV
-272 MEAEVAEEEPAEPA
+272 MEAEVADE
-286 MEAEPVEDEPAEPEM
+286 EPAEPEM
-301 EAEAVDEVPAEP
+301 EAEVADEEPAEPEMEAEVADEEPAEP

-320 EEEPAEPAMED
+320 EEEPAEPVMEA
-331 EPVAE
+331 EAVEE
-336 EPAEPVMEAEA
+336 EPAEPEMEPEEA
-347 ADEEPDEPAME
+347 PT
-358 AEAVAEEPAEPVMEA
+358 
-373 EAADEEPDEPAMEAE
+373 
-388 AADEEPDEPAM
+388 
-399 EAEVVDEVPDEPVM
+399 
-413 EAEAAEAEAAPEED
+413 AEAEAAPEED

-475 NRLDDDSRVS
+475 TRLDDDSRVS

-544 VELATASKDLARRAG
+544 VELATASKDLAQRAG

-600 GAVAKQAVVRDG
+600 GSVAKQAVVRDG

-628 RVVDGADGARFI
+628 RVVDGADGARFV

>member
-1 MATPLNMPQMGYDM
+1 MPQMGYDM

-23 LKSEDDEVSL
+23 LKSEDSEVSL

-60 LAAEGTTVPVGQPIA
+60 LAAEGDTVPVGEPIA

-84 EGLVAD
+84 AGLLGSDPAPPAAEAD
-90 DSSSDDS
+90 
-97 EATAEEPT
+97 EEPAPEPTPEVAETEEETT

-110 PPIVE
+110 PPADE
-115 PELLAAEAPPE
+115 PEQPAAEAADE
-126 SEHEM
+126 TDHDL

-168 KPPEPDD
+168 KPPED
-175 EDEAV
+175 EYEAAEAEPVEPEADEPEMAAEAV
-180 DEEPAEPVMEA
+180 DEEPAEPAMEA
-191 EPVDEVPA
+191 EDADEVPAEAAMEAETADEEPATEDEAADEVPA
-199 EPVMDAES
+199 EPTTEDEAADEQPAEPTTEDEAADEVPAEPAMEAED

-215 VMEAETVDEVP
+215 VMEVETADEEPAEAAMEAETADEQP
-226 AEPVME
+226 AEPVEGAEVADEETAEAAMEDEAADEETAEPIEEAEPAEEQAKPVME
-232 AEPVDEVPAEPVME
+232 AEPE
-246 TEPVEDEPAEPE
+246 
-258 MEAEAVDEVPAEPV
+258 
-272 MEAEVAEEEPAEPA
+272 
-286 MEAEPVEDEPAEPEM
+286 
-301 EAEAVDEVPAEP
+301 
-313 VMEAEAA
+313 
-320 EEEPAEPAMED
+320 
-331 EPVAE
+331 AE
-336 EPAEPVMEAEA
+336 EPAE
-347 ADEEPDEPAME
+347 
-358 AEAVAEEPAEPVMEA
+358 
-373 EAADEEPDEPAMEAE
+373 
-388 AADEEPDEPAM
+388 
-399 EAEVVDEVPDEPVM
+399 
-413 EAEAAEAEAAPEED
+413 AEAEPEEEE

-433 PLSRTRRQI
+433 PLSRTRQQI
-442 ARVTARSKQEI
+442 ARVTSRSKQEI
-453 PHFYVSTE
+453 PHFYVSAE
-461 IDMSQAMEMRRQLN
+461 IDMTQAMEMRRQLN
-475 NRLDDDSRVS
+475 SRLDDDSRVS

-498 QQYPS
+498 EQFPS
-503 FNASYSDDGI
+503 FNASYTDDGI
-513 VMHDT
+513 VMHDD

-524 IAQDDGLLVPA
+524 IAQDDGLIVPA

-544 VELATASKDLARRAG
+544 VELAAASKDLARRAG
-559 SGALHAQE
+559 SGALAAQE

-600 GAVAKQAVVRDG
+600 GAVATQAVIRDDDI
-612 GVVAA
+612 VAA

-640 GEIKHILENPFS
+640 GEIKRILENPFT

>member
-84 EGLVAD
+84 EGLGVD

-97 EATAEEPT
+97 EATPEEPT

-115 PELLAAEAPPE
+115 PELLATEAPPE

-191 EPVDEVPA
+191 EAVE
-199 EPVMDAES
+199 
-207 ADEEPAEP
+207 EEPAEP

-232 AEPVDEVPAEPVME
+232 AETVDEVPAEPAMDAESADEVPAEPVMEAETVDEVPAEPVMEAESADEVPAEPVMETEPVDEVPAEPVME
-246 TEPVEDEPAEPE
+246 TEPVE
-258 MEAEAVDEVPAEPV
+258 EVPAEPA
-272 MEAEVAEEEPAEPA
+272 MDAESA
-286 MEAEPVEDEPAEPEM
+286 D
-301 EAEAVDEVPAEP
+301 
-313 VMEAEAA
+313 
-320 EEEPAEPAMED
+320 
-331 EPVAE
+331 E

-347 ADEEPDEPAME
+347 VDE
-358 AEAVAEEPAEPVMEA
+358 V
-373 EAADEEPDEPAMEAE
+373 
-388 AADEEPDEPAM
+388 PDEPAM

>member
-115 PELLAAEAPPE
+115 PELLATEAPAE

-180 DEEPAEPVMEA
+180 EEPTESEMAAEPTMEAEPVDEGAGPAEPVMEDEPVDEVPAEPVMEPDVADEEPAEPAMEAEADDEEPAEPVMEDEAVDEEPAEPIMEDEAVDEEPAEPIMEAEAVDEEPAEPVMEA
-191 EPVDEVPA
+191 EA
-199 EPVMDAES
+199 

-215 VMEAETVDEVP
+215 VMEAEVVDE
-226 AEPVME
+226 E
-232 AEPVDEVPAEPVME
+232 
-246 TEPVEDEPAEPE
+246 
-258 MEAEAVDEVPAEPV
+258 
-272 MEAEVAEEEPAEPA
+272 
-286 MEAEPVEDEPAEPEM
+286 
-301 EAEAVDEVPAEP
+301 PAEP

-320 EEEPAEPAMED
+320 EEEPAEP
-331 EPVAE
+331 
-336 EPAEPVMEAEA
+336 VMEAEA
-347 ADEEPDEPAME
+347 AE
-358 AEAVAEEPAEPVMEA
+358 EEPAEPEMEA
-373 EAADEEPDEPAMEAE
+373 EEPEEEPT
-388 AADEEPDEPAM
+388 
-399 EAEVVDEVPDEPVM
+399 
-413 EAEAAEAEAAPEED
+413 AEAEAAPEED

-475 NRLDDDSRVS
+475 TRLDDDSRVS

-544 VELATASKDLARRAG
+544 VELATASKDLAQRAG

-600 GAVAKQAVVRDG
+600 GSVAKQAVVRDG

-628 RVVDGADGARFI
+628 RVVDGADGARFV

>member
-60 LAAEGTTVPVGQPIA
+60 LAAEGATVPVGQPIA

-115 PELLAAEAPPE
+115 PELLATEAPPE

-168 KPPEPDD
+168 KTPEPDD
-175 EDEAV
+175 EDDEAV
-180 DEEPAEPVMEA
+180 DEQPDEPVMED
-191 EPVDEVPA
+191 EPADEVPA
-199 EPVMDAES
+199 EPA
-207 ADEEPAEP
+207 
-215 VMEAETVDEVP
+215 
-226 AEPVME
+226 
-232 AEPVDEVPAEPVME
+232 ME
-246 TEPVEDEPAEPE
+246 TEPVEDEP
-258 MEAEAVDEVPAEPV
+258 DEPV
-272 MEAEVAEEEPAEPA
+272 M
-286 MEAEPVEDEPAEPEM
+286 D
-301 EAEAVDEVPAEP
+301 
-313 VMEAEAA
+313 AEAA

-331 EPVAE
+331 EPAEE
-336 EPAEPVMEAEA
+336 EPAEPAMEDEADKVPDEPVMEAEA
-347 ADEEPDEPAME
+347 
-358 AEAVAEEPAEPVMEA
+358 
-373 EAADEEPDEPAMEAE
+373 
-388 AADEEPDEPAM
+388 
-399 EAEVVDEVPDEPVM
+399 VDEVPDEPVM
-413 EAEAAEAEAAPEED
+413 EAEVAEEEPAEPEMEAAEAEAAPEED

-442 ARVTARSKQEI
+442 ARVTARSKQEV
-453 PHFYVSTE
+453 PHFYVSVE

-475 NRLDDDSRVS
+475 SRLDDVSRVS

-544 VELATASKDLARRAG
+544 VELATASKDLAKRAG

-600 GAVAKQAVVRDG
+600 GSVAKQAVVRDG

-640 GEIKHILENPFS
+640 GEIKRILENPFS

>member
-1 MATPLNMPQMGYDM
+1 MPQMGYDM

-23 LKSEDDEVSL
+23 LKSEDEEVSL

-60 LAAEGTTVPVGQPIA
+60 LAEEGATVPVGQPIA

-84 EGLVAD
+84 AGLAAD

-97 EATAEEPT
+97 DAADEEPT

-115 PELLAAEAPPE
+115 PERLAAEAPAE

-168 KPPEPDD
+168 KPPEPEE
-175 EDEAV
+175 EDHEEEQPAEPEMAAAPAE
-180 DEEPAEPVMEA
+180 EEPAEPVMEA
-191 EPVDEVPA
+191 EPV
-199 EPVMDAES
+199 
-207 ADEEPAEP
+207 
-215 VMEAETVDEVP
+215 
-226 AEPVME
+226 
-232 AEPVDEVPAEPVME
+232 
-246 TEPVEDEPAEPE
+246 
-258 MEAEAVDEVPAEPV
+258 
-272 MEAEVAEEEPAEPA
+272 EEE
-286 MEAEPVEDEPAEPEM
+286 
-301 EAEAVDEVPAEP
+301 PAEP

-320 EEEPAEPAMED
+320 EEEPAEPVMEAEPVEEEPAEPVMEAAADDEEPAEPVMED
-331 EPVAE
+331 EAVEEGPAEPEMEAEAAEE
-336 EPAEPVMEAEA
+336 EPAEPVMEAEPVE
-347 ADEEPDEPAME
+347 EEPAEPEME
-358 AEAVAEEPAEPVMEA
+358 AEPVEEEPAEPVMEA
-373 EAADEEPDEPAMEAE
+373 EPVEETPAEEPEAE
-388 AADEEPDEPAM
+388 P
-399 EAEVVDEVPDEPVM
+399 VDE
-413 EAEAAEAEAAPEED
+413 

-442 ARVTARSKQEI
+442 ARVTSRSKQEI
-453 PHFYVSTE
+453 PHFYVSAE
-461 IDMSQAMEMRRQLN
+461 IDMSHAMEMRRQLN
-475 NRLDDDSRVS
+475 SRLDDDSRVS

-498 QQYPS
+498 ETFPS

-513 VMHDT
+513 VMHDS

-544 VELATASKDLARRAG
+544 VELAAASKDLARRAG
-559 SGALHAQE
+559 SGALQAQE

-580 FGVSSFVAIIQPPQS
+580 FGVTSFVAIIQPPQS

-600 GAVAKQAVVRDG
+600 GAVATQAVIRDDE
-612 GVVAA
+612 VVAA

-640 GEIKHILENPFS
+640 GEIKRILENPFS

>member
-84 EGLVAD
+84 EGLVTD

-191 EPVDEVPA
+191 EAVEEEPA
-199 EPVMDAES
+199 EPVMVAETV
-207 ADEEPAEP
+207 DEVPAEP
-215 VMEAETVDEVP
+215 VMEAETVDEVPAEPVMEAESADEVP

-286 MEAEPVEDEPAEPEM
+286 ME
-301 EAEAVDEVPAEP
+301 
-313 VMEAEAA
+313 
-320 EEEPAEPAMED
+320 D

-336 EPAEPVMEAEA
+336 EPAEPV
-347 ADEEPDEPAME
+347 
-358 AEAVAEEPAEPVMEA
+358 
-373 EAADEEPDEPAMEAE
+373 MEAE

>member
-84 EGLVAD
+84 EGLGVD

-191 EPVDEVPA
+191 EV
-199 EPVMDAES
+199 
-207 ADEEPAEP
+207 
-215 VMEAETVDEVP
+215 
-226 AEPVME
+226 
-232 AEPVDEVPAEPVME
+232 
-246 TEPVEDEPAEPE
+246 
-258 MEAEAVDEVPAEPV
+258 
-272 MEAEVAEEEPAEPA
+272 
-286 MEAEPVEDEPAEPEM
+286 
-301 EAEAVDEVPAEP
+301 
-313 VMEAEAA
+313 A

-358 AEAVAEEPAEPVMEA
+358 AEAVAEEPAEPV
-373 EAADEEPDEPAMEAE
+373 MEAE

>member
-1 MATPLNMPQMGYDM
+1 MPQMGYDM

-60 LAAEGTTVPVGQPIA
+60 LAEEGATVPVGQPIA

-84 EGLVAD
+84 EGLAAA

-97 EATAEEPT
+97 DAADEEPT

-115 PELLAAEAPPE
+115 PERLAAEAPAE

-131 RASPVARRLAAERGI
+131 RASPVARRLASERGI

-168 KPPEPDD
+168 KPPEPEE
-175 EDEAV
+175 EDH
-180 DEEPAEPVMEA
+180 EEEQPAEPEMAA
-191 EPVDEVPA
+191 EPVE
-199 EPVMDAES
+199 
-207 ADEEPAEP
+207 EEPAEP
-215 VMEAETVDEVP
+215 VMEAETVE
-226 AEPVME
+226 EE
-232 AEPVDEVPAEPVME
+232 
-246 TEPVEDEPAEPE
+246 
-258 MEAEAVDEVPAEPV
+258 PAEPV
-272 MEAEVAEEEPAEPA
+272 MEAEVVEEEPAEPVMEAEAAEEEAAEPVMEAEAAEEEPAEP
-286 MEAEPVEDEPAEPEM
+286 EM
-301 EAEAVDEVPAEP
+301 DAEAAGEEPAEP

-320 EEEPAEPAMED
+320 EEEPAEPEMDAEA
-331 EPVAE
+331 AE
-336 EPAEPVMEAEA
+336 EETAEPVMEAEA
-347 ADEEPDEPAME
+347 VE
-358 AEAVAEEPAEPVMEA
+358 EEPAEPEMEA
-373 EAADEEPDEPAMEAE
+373 EP
-388 AADEEPDEPAM
+388 
-399 EAEVVDEVPDEPVM
+399 VDE
-413 EAEAAEAEAAPEED
+413 

-442 ARVTARSKQEI
+442 ARVTSRSKQEI
-453 PHFYVSTE
+453 PHFYVSAE
-461 IDMSQAMEMRRQLN
+461 IDMSHAMEMRRQLN
-475 NRLDDDSRVS
+475 SRLDDDSRVS

-498 QQYPS
+498 VEFPS

-513 VMHDT
+513 VMHDS
-518 VNVGLA
+518 VNIGLA

-544 VELATASKDLARRAG
+544 VELAAASKDLARRAG
-559 SGALHAQE
+559 SGALQAQE

-600 GAVAKQAVVRDG
+600 AAVSTQAVVRDG
-612 GVVAA
+612 EVVAA

-640 GEIKHILENPFS
+640 GEIKRILENPFS